1 MNDGCSVRKLS
12 NEKKVTSLWEMVSVP
27 TYSLELVKGCTY
39 VYHVASLVP
48 QAYHAH
54 IGGNCLC
61 SDVTHSVEALDKTK
75 KIRSIVQFSFCLA
88 IAQLNFGIFFLMKN
102 TRTLD
107 TPYIIYGYTAW
118 SQCTFRAL
126 A

>member
-1 MNDGCSVRKLS
+1 MNDGCSMRKLS

-54 IGGNCLC
+54 NIAFVLT
-61 SDVTHSVEALDKTK
+61 SLILWKRLTRQK
-75 KIRSIVQFSFCLA
+75 KLGQSFSFHFVW
-88 IAQLNFGIFFLMKN
+88 QLHN
-102 TRTLD
+102 
-107 TPYIIYGYTAW
+107 
-118 SQCTFRAL
+118 
-126 A
+126 